1 MADYTT
7 SVDMQDRLL
16 ERPLNETS
24 PATTRSIPIST
35 RYGYVL
41 VTQQG
46 PPDRE
51 VIVTYHDVGYN
62 CMYII
67 DFNVRIIISFSS
79 RNTVSSFFCFY

>member
-1 MADYTT
+1 MTDDIT

-16 ERPLNETS
+16 ERPLNDTSLTTSET
-24 PATTRSIPIST
+24 IPIST

-46 PPDRE
+46 PLNRS

-62 CMYII
+62 CMFIY
-67 DFNVRIIISFSS
+67 
-79 RNTVSSFFCFY
+79 